1 MRLGQSLRQ
10 SILSVA
16 QERAFTGAMQTADLS
31 AALSTATVA
40 HGNAT
45 GLVLRMTS
53 GLWEDDGTP
62 GGVTA
67 RASRGIEA

>member
-1 MRLGQSLRQ
+1 MRLGTDLRQ
-10 SILSVA
+10 SIRAVA
-16 QERAFTGAMQTADLS
+16 QDRALTSAMQSVDLA
-31 AALSTATVA
+31 AALGSASIA

-67 RASRGIEA
+67 RASRGVEA